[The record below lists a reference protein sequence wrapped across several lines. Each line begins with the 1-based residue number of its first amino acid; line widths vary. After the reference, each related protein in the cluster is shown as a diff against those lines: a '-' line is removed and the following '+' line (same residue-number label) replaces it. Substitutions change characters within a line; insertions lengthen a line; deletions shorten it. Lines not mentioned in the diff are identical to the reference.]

1 MDQANAAKR
10 QQLQLSGQVDAPDP
24 NSYGL
29 IDQEDQEFSSEDEDS
44 YGSESDEPSDRY
56 QTPIQPSQGR
66 MNDSEKHKQLLSTHP
81 ETVQKPDMRKRDQK
95 AQDKENSPVAI
106 TPFSGKESK
115 RKSL

>member
-1 MDQANAAKR
+1 
-10 QQLQLSGQVDAPDP
+10 
-24 NSYGL
+24 
-29 IDQEDQEFSSEDEDS
+29 
-44 YGSESDEPSDRY
+44 
-56 QTPIQPSQGR
+56 